1 LALVLLP
8 YIQVK
13 KIIGSDYVVCDSAE
27 PKSITELQLCGVYAT
42 PVRKQ
47 RMNTYLSPKKS
58 SVLFGIQ
65 WLQQHE
71 IVIDNN
77 CQNFINEISI
87 AKWKQAPDGT
97 VIPQPLEVN
106 NHLLDALRYAYE
118 NDMLGGDAF
127 VAGNEENYAAQ
138 TA

>member
-1 LALVLLP
+1 
-8 YIQVK
+8 
-13 KIIGSDYVVCDSAE
+13 
-27 PKSITELQLCGVYAT
+27 
-42 PVRKQ
+42 
-47 RMNTYLSPKKS
+47 
-58 SVLFGIQ
+58 
-65 WLQQHE
+65 
-71 IVIDNN
+71 
-77 CQNFINEISI
+77 
-87 AKWKQAPDGT
+87 